1 MTAVPLV
8 PTVAVTCFAVL
19 VAVLR
24 WIFVRDSAT
33 DRLINRALGLAGIGM
48 LLAVVSIRS
57 GAPAVVTHL
66 GAMVGF
72 LTAGSVYGVAR
83 LLAGADSEGAAR
95 RQRRYDS
102 VAVTAAVFT
111 VLIDVAIA
119 LELLPAVTSSRWYAF
134 SAAAACL
141 PLAGAGFLLARAG
154 IGEIRSAET
163 PVAQRI
169 TYVALICVGAFWIC
183 YAVIVLV
190 RAPMGVSP
198 TDQGEGWSLSGFAF
212 FAVITALLA
221 IPLVRMLLVRVGWD
235 RDSRDCRT
243 LQPLWAD
250 LTAAVPHIVLV
261 DESHRRVP
269 ALRRYRMAIEIRDA
283 LLQLRRRASD
293 YPPDDIR
300 SHTLHIVRDAEAGLV
315 TASDTDA
322 AAGHDLELR
331 YLLDMA
337 DRWPEAKR
345 AYLAA
350 DRSPRLSAARASR

>member
-1 MTAVPLV
+1 MTAVPLL

-24 WIFVRDSAT
+24 WIFVHDSAT
-33 DRLINRALGLAGIGM
+33 DRLINRALGFAGIGM
-48 LLAVVSIRS
+48 FLAIVSIRFA
-57 GAPAVVTHL
+57 APTPVTHL
-66 GAMVGF
+66 GAMVGY

-83 LLAGADSEGAAR
+83 LLAGADSDGAAR

-119 LELLPAVTSSRWYAF
+119 LELLPAETFSRWYAF
-134 SAAAACL
+134 SAAATCL

-154 IGEIRSAET
+154 IGEIRSAGT

-169 TYVALICVGAFWIC
+169 TYVALICVGSFWIC

-243 LQPLWAD
+243 LQPLWTD
-250 LTAAVPHIVLV
+250 LTAVVPHIVLV
-261 DESHRRVP
+261 DESHRRGP

-283 LLQLRRRASD
+283 LLHLRRHASE
-293 YPPDDIR
+293 YPPEDVR
-300 SHTLHIVRDAEAGLV
+300 RRTLRIVRAAESGLV
-315 TASDTDA
+315 AASGTNVP
-322 AAGHDLELR
+322 GSHDLELR
-331 YLLDMA
+331 YLLAMA
-337 DRWPEAKR
+337 TRWPKAKR
-345 AYLAA
+345 ACLAA
-350 DRSPRLSAARASR
+350 DRSPRLSPARGSR